1 MLTHSLVYY
10 VNMDLQNGFRYDV
23 STIQNYEFTDE
34 GYLRVKARIARTGIQ
49 SYTDA
54 SGGVRLE
61 YRPEDEVASQEA
73 LDSFREKCVTR
84 EHPPVLLD
92 AANTK
97 DYAVGFTSADV
108 SYSDGFVESTLTVT
122 DKETID
128 SIMRGDVR
136 EVSCGYKVD
145 YSPEPGVTPDGQHY
159 DGIQRNI
166 RGNHVAIVNRARG
179 GAQVRLMLDSAD
191 AAVNDLITPQKEQ
204 IMSANIV
211 FDGVSFE
218 ADAALAAAI
227 AAEREDAKGSYA
239 EMKRRYEDAMA
250 EASKM
255 KEEMDAME
263 KEMKGKMDAAEGR
276 ADALEQEL
284 EAVKADLEA
293 AQQTNLDSLVEERI
307 ALIDK
312 ARPSLDSAFDF
323 AGKTAREIMEASIKA
338 VRGDSL
344 DLSERSDDYVTA
356 MFDTLAESAPRS
368 DSATTDE
375 LRKAVASIA
384 TPVSAPSSYME
395 KLQNAWKNPLSV
407 SKER

>member
-1 MLTHSLVYY
+1 MDSL
-10 VNMDLQNGFRYDV
+10 NCFRYDV
-23 STIQNYEFTDE
+23 SAIQNYEFTDE

-54 SGGVRLE
+54 NGGIRLE
-61 YRPEDEVASQEA
+61 YRPEEEVAANAA
-73 LDSFREKCVTR
+73 LDSFREKCVTK

-92 AANTK
+92 ASNTK

-108 SYSDGFVESTLTVT
+108 SYSEGFVESTLTVT

-128 SIMRGDVR
+128 EIMRGNVR

-145 YSPEPGVTPDGQHY
+145 YSPEPGITPDGQHY
-159 DGIQRNI
+159 DGIQKNI

-191 AAVNDLITPQKEQ
+191 AAVNVLINHSTGV
-204 IMSANIV
+204 IMAANIA

-218 ADAALAAAI
+218 ADPALAAAI
-227 AAEREDAKGSYA
+227 SAERDDAKGSYA
-239 EMKRRYEDAMA
+239 DMKRKYEDAMA

-255 KEEMDAME
+255 KEEMDAMQ
-263 KEMKGKMDAAEGR
+263 KEMKGKCDSAEGR
-276 ADALEQEL
+276 ADALAEEVESL
-284 EAVKADLEA
+284 KLDLDA
-293 AQQTNLDSLVEERI
+293 AKQVNVDSLVEERI

-312 ARPSLDSAFDF
+312 ARTSLDSAFDF
-323 AGKTAREIMEASIKA
+323 AGLSAREIMEASIKA
-338 VRGDSL
+338 VRGDA

-356 MFDTLAESAPRS
+356 MFDTLAESAPRG
-368 DSATTDE
+368 DSAATEE

-384 TPVSAPSSYME
+384 SPMSAPSSYMD
-395 KLQNAWKNPLSV
+395 KLQNAWKSPLSV

>member
-1 MLTHSLVYY
+1 MDSL
-10 VNMDLQNGFRYDV
+10 NCFRYDV
-23 STIQNYEFTDE
+23 SAIQNYEFTDE

-54 SGGVRLE
+54 NGGIRLE
-61 YRPEDEVASQEA
+61 YRPEEEVAANAA
-73 LDSFREKCVTR
+73 LDSFREKCVTK

-92 AANTK
+92 ASNTK
-97 DYAVGFTSADV
+97 DYAIGFTSADV
-108 SYSDGFVESTLTVT
+108 SYSEGFVESTLTVT

-128 SIMRGDVR
+128 EIMRGNVR

-145 YSPEPGVTPDGQHY
+145 YSPEPGITSDGQHY
-159 DGIQRNI
+159 DGIQKNI

-191 AAVNDLITPQKEQ
+191 AAVNDLITHSQGAV
-204 IMSANIV
+204 MSANIA

-218 ADAALAAAI
+218 ADPALAAAI
-227 AAEREDAKGSYA
+227 SAERDDAKGSYA
-239 EMKRRYEDAMA
+239 DMKRQYEDAMA

-263 KEMKGKMDAAEGR
+263 KEMKAKCDSAEGR
-276 ADALEQEL
+276 ADALSEENAAL
-284 EAVKADLEA
+284 KSDLEA
-293 AQQTNLDSLVEERI
+293 AKQVNVDSIVEERI

-323 AGKTAREIMEASIKA
+323 TGKSVREIMEASIKA
-338 VRGDSL
+338 VRGDA
-344 DLSERSDDYVTA
+344 DLSDRSDDYVTA
-356 MFDTLAESAPRS
+356 MFDTLAEAGARD
-368 DSATTDE
+368 DSGTSE

-384 TPVSAPSSYME
+384 SPMSAPSSYMD
-395 KLQNAWKNPLSV
+395 KLQNAWKTPLSV

>member
-1 MLTHSLVYY
+1 MDSL
-10 VNMDLQNGFRYDV
+10 NCFRYDV
-23 STIQNYEFTDE
+23 SAIQNYEFTDE

-54 SGGVRLE
+54 NGGIRLE
-61 YRPEDEVASQEA
+61 YRPEEEVAANAA
-73 LDSFREKCVTR
+73 LDSFREKCVTK

-92 AANTK
+92 ASNTK

-108 SYSDGFVESTLTVT
+108 SYSEGFVESTLTVT

-128 SIMRGDVR
+128 EIMRGNVR

-145 YSPEPGVTPDGQHY
+145 YSPEPGITPDGQHY
-159 DGIQRNI
+159 DGIQKNI

-191 AAVNDLITPQKEQ
+191 AAVNDLINHSTGV
-204 IMSANIV
+204 IMAANIA

-218 ADAALAAAI
+218 ADPALAAAI
-227 AAEREDAKGSYA
+227 SAERDDAKGSYA
-239 EMKRRYEDAMA
+239 DMKRKYEDAMA

-255 KEEMDAME
+255 KEEMDAMG
-263 KEMKGKMDAAEGR
+263 KEMKGKCDSAEGR
-276 ADALEQEL
+276 ADALAEEVESL
-284 EAVKADLEA
+284 KTDLDA
-293 AQQTNLDSLVEERI
+293 AKQVNVDSLVEGRI

-312 ARPSLDSAFDF
+312 ARTSLDSAFDF
-323 AGKTAREIMEASIKA
+323 AGLSAREIMEASIKA
-338 VRGDSL
+338 VRGDA

-356 MFDTLAESAPRS
+356 MFDTLAESAPRG
-368 DSATTDE
+368 DSAATEE

-384 TPVSAPSSYME
+384 SPMSAPSSYMD
-395 KLQNAWKNPLSV
+395 KLQNAWKSPLSV

>member
-1 MLTHSLVYY
+1 MDSL
-10 VNMDLQNGFRYDV
+10 NCFRYDV
-23 STIQNYEFTDE
+23 SAIQNYEFTDE

-54 SGGVRLE
+54 SGGIRLE
-61 YRPEDEVASQEA
+61 YRPEEEVAADAA
-73 LDSFREKCVTR
+73 LDSFREKCVTK

-92 AANTK
+92 ASNTK

-108 SYSDGFVESTLTVT
+108 SYSEGFVESTLTVT

-128 SIMRGDVR
+128 EIMRGNVR

-145 YSPEPGVTPDGQHY
+145 YSPEPGITSDGQHY
-159 DGIQRNI
+159 DGIQKNI

-191 AAVNDLITPQKEQ
+191 AAVNDLINHSTGV
-204 IMSANIV
+204 IMAANIA

-218 ADAALAAAI
+218 ADPALAAAI
-227 AAEREDAKGSYA
+227 SAERDDAKGSYA
-239 EMKRRYEDAMA
+239 DMKRKYEDAMA

-255 KEEMDAME
+255 KEEMDAMQ
-263 KEMKGKMDAAEGR
+263 KEMKGKCDSAEGR
-276 ADALEQEL
+276 ADALAEEVESL
-284 EAVKADLEA
+284 KTDLETA
-293 AQQTNLDSLVEERI
+293 KQVNVDSLVEERI

-312 ARPSLDSAFDF
+312 ARTSLDSAFDF
-323 AGKTAREIMEASIKA
+323 AGLSAREIMEASIKA
-338 VRGDSL
+338 VRGDA

-356 MFDTLAESAPRS
+356 MFDTLAESAPRG
-368 DSATTDE
+368 DSAATED

-384 TPVSAPSSYME
+384 SPMSAPSSYMD
-395 KLQNAWKNPLSV
+395 KLQNAWKSPLSV

>member
-1 MLTHSLVYY
+1 
-10 VNMDLQNGFRYDV
+10 MDTLNGFRYDV
-23 STIQNYEFTDE
+23 STIQNYTFTDE

-54 SGGVRLE
+54 NGGVRLE
-61 YRPEDEVASQEA
+61 YRPEEEVAANEA

-84 EHPPVLLD
+84 EHPPALLD
-92 AANTK
+92 ALNTK

-136 EVSCGYKVD
+136 EVSCGYRVD
-145 YSPEPGVTPDGQHY
+145 YSPEPGITPDGQHY

-191 AAVNDLITPQKEQ
+191 AAVNDLLISQENKMT
-204 IMSANIV
+204 ANIV
-211 FDGVSFE
+211 FDGVSYE

-227 AAEREDAKGSYA
+227 TAEREDAKGSYA
-239 EMKRRYEDAMA
+239 DMKRQYEDAMA
-250 EASKM
+250 KAEKLKS
-255 KEEMDAME
+255 EMDAME

-276 ADALEQEL
+276 ADALSEQVEEL
-284 EAVKADLEA
+284 KAELA
-293 AQQTNLDSLVEERI
+293 AAKEINLDSMVEERVQ
-307 ALIDK
+307 LIEK
-312 ARPSLDSAFDF
+312 AKPVLDSAYVF
-323 AGKTAREIMEASIKA
+323 AGKSAREVMVDAVKA

-344 DLSERSDDYVTA
+344 DLSEKSDDYVQA
-356 MFDTLAESAPRS
+356 MFDSLPEGRS
-368 DSATTDE
+368 DSAATDE
-375 LRKAVASIA
+375 LRKTVASIA
-384 TPVSAPSSYME
+384 SSASAPSSYMD
-395 KLQNAWKNPLSV
+395 KLQNAWKKPLSI
-407 SKER
+407 SKEAK

>member
-1 MLTHSLVYY
+1 MDSL
-10 VNMDLQNGFRYDV
+10 NCFRYDV

-54 SGGVRLE
+54 NGGIRLE
-61 YRPEDEVASQEA
+61 YRPEEEVAAGAA
-73 LDSFREKCVTR
+73 LDSFREKCVTK

-92 AANTK
+92 ASNTK

-108 SYSDGFVESTLTVT
+108 TYSEGFVESTLTVT

-128 SIMRGDVR
+128 DIMRGNVR

-145 YSPEPGVTPDGQHY
+145 YSPEPGITSDGQHY
-159 DGIQRNI
+159 DGIQKNI

-191 AAVNDLITPQKEQ
+191 AAVNDLINHSKGVT
-204 IMSANIV
+204 MTANIA
-211 FDGVSFE
+211 FDSVSFE
-218 ADAALAAAI
+218 ADPALAAAI
-227 AAEREDAKGSYA
+227 SAERDDAKGSYA
-239 EMKRRYEDAMA
+239 EMKRKYEDAMS
-250 EASKM
+250 EASSL
-255 KEEMDAME
+255 KEEMDAMK
-263 KEMKGKMDAAEGR
+263 KEMSGKCDSAEGR
-276 ADALEQEL
+276 ADALAEEIESL
-284 EAVKADLEA
+284 KTDLSA
-293 AQQTNLDSLVEERI
+293 AQQVNVDSLVEERI

-312 ARPSLDSAFDF
+312 ARTSLDSAFDF
-323 AGKTAREIMEASIKA
+323 TGKSAREIMEASIKT
-338 VRGDSL
+338 VRGDDC

-356 MFDTLAESAPRS
+356 MFDTLAATGARS
-368 DSATTDE
+368 DSANTDE

-384 TPVSAPSSYME
+384 SPLSAPDSYME
-395 KLQNAWKNPLSV
+395 KLQNAWKSPLSV